1 MRLWPQTLLGRLL
14 ILLLGGLL
22 AAQLAAGWILWQ
34 DRSRMTLGVV
44 VSGLA
49 ERLASSLEELETLT
63 TDERRE
69 RLRGRG
75 MLRPTLDQPWRDDPP
90 ESYPAGRLQQVL
102 QERMAGDRD
111 LQVWVEE
118 PAGEGGRLAEMH
130 ERHHQHHGGAMRLIL
145 VQARLDD
152 DTVLTLRQPVPS
164 EALSWPQ
171 RLLAALAVFTLSV
184 LLIAG
189 LAVRG
194 LTRPL
199 RTLAR
204 AAENLGRD
212 LNHPPLPEQGSRE
225 VRQATRAFNAMQQ
238 RLRENLQQ
246 RGQMLA
252 AVSHDLKTPIT
263 RLRLRAEMLPDDT
276 LRQRFQA
283 DLAEMEK
290 LVQST
295 LDFMRGDHL
304 AHDPEPVELMGLL
317 RDVAEEAGE
326 TGGKVQVSGS
336 GPVYARGEPLALKR
350 CLGNLIDNAVRY
362 GGGATVWVSPS
373 GDTLCVHIRDQG
385 PGIPE
390 ADLERVFDP
399 YYRLDASRSAATGG
413 TGLGLGIARNIAR
426 AHGGELSLH
435 NTDTGLEARL
445 VLPAHGEGND

>member
-1 MRLWPQTLLGRLL
+1 MRLWPQTLMGRLL

-49 ERLASSLEELETLT
+49 ERLATSLEELETLPAE
-63 TDERRE
+63 ERHQ

-75 MLRPTLDQPWRDDPP
+75 MMRPTLDQPWRDAPP
-90 ESYPAGRLQQVL
+90 ESHPAQRLQQVL
-102 QERMAGDRD
+102 RDRMGDDRD
-111 LQVWVEE
+111 LQVWVEDPVE
-118 PAGEGGRLAEMH
+118 QGGRLAELQQRH
-130 ERHHQHHGGAMRLIL
+130 QRHHAGALRIVI
-145 VQARLDD
+145 VQTRLDE
-152 DTVLTLRQPVPS
+152 DTVLTLRQPVPA

-171 RLLAALAVFTLSV
+171 RLLAALAVFAFSV
-184 LLIAG
+184 LIIAG
-189 LAVRG
+189 LAVRS
-194 LTRPL
+194 LTGPL

-212 LNHPPLPEQGSRE
+212 LNHPPLPERGSRE

-238 RLRENLQQ
+238 RLRENLEQ
-246 RGQMLA
+246 RGRMLA

-263 RLRLRAEMLPDDT
+263 RLRLRAEMLSDEG
-276 LRQRFQA
+276 LRQRFQS

-295 LDFMRGDHL
+295 LDFMRGEHL

-317 RDVAEEAGE
+317 QELAAEAGE
-326 TGGKVQVSGS
+326 TGGEVVVTGP
-336 GPVYARGEPLALKR
+336 GPVYTPGEPLALKR
-350 CLGNLIDNAVRY
+350 CLGNLIDNALRY
-362 GGGATVWVSPS
+362 GGGAEVRIRLS
-373 GDTLCVHIRDQG
+373 GDHVQVCVRDSG

-426 AHGGELSLH
+426 GHGGDLTLH
-435 NTDTGLEARL
+435 NTGVGLEARVSL
-445 VLPAHGEGND
+445 ALIAEASP